1 LNTKLFLAAFLVLAI
16 AAPAIAQGPGPLGRG
31 GDAPFPEGRGGR
43 GGRLGGLP
51 PRDHAPAATGTASIT
66 GRVVSADT
74 GTPIRRA
81 QIRITSPDVRVNR
94 DAVTDSDGRFE
105 ILSLPASRYRLYVSK
120 AGYVALE
127 YGQARPFEAGKPLD
141 ITAGQSLEKIDFS
154 LPRGSVITGRITDEF
169 GDAVTD
175 VQVQAMRYQFVN
187 GQRQLTN
194 AGRVSTTDDIGQ
206 FRIFGLMPGDYIV
219 QASMRTNSNAAI
231 QSATVAEAPSGYP
244 GTYYPGVADVA
255 QAQAVTVALGQELS
269 SVAFPLVPARLSRIT
284 GTVMGSDGRPLAGAM
299 VLLRGAGVVGPPRL
313 NLGGGSPVRPDGTF
327 RLTNVPPGEYVL
339 DVQQRPRDIQ
349 NLQNVNLSELE
360 FASMPVS
367 VSGDIDGLSIV
378 TTTGITVPGRVV
390 FQGANTQMVTVRNIQ
405 ITTAPTGTGSLIMAA
420 AGRAL
425 GVGRVNNDGT
435 FELRGLSG
443 PQLVRAGGLPVG
455 WAVKDISLDG
465 VDITDAP
472 FDFRPGMTPGGLVVT
487 LTDRVTE
494 ISGTV
499 RDSRGQPVADY
510 VLVVFSENDK
520 LWGARSRFVATTRPN
535 QNGSFSITGLPPAR
549 YLAAVVPSLENG
561 MQNDVALLAQLRA
574 RAENFT
580 LAEGQTLSLNLEM
593 APQ

>member
-1 LNTKLFLAAFLVLAI
+1 MYVRLFLTAFLALAIVDAAF
-16 AAPAIAQGPGPLGRG
+16 AQEPGPLGRG
-31 GDAPFPEGRGGR
+31 GGRFGGM
-43 GGRLGGLP
+43 P
-51 PRDHAPAATGTASIT
+51 PRDIDQPPTGTARIT
-66 GRVVSADT
+66 GRVVSSET

-81 QIRITSPDVRVNR
+81 QIRITSRDARINR
-94 DAVTDSDGRFE
+94 DATTDSDGRFE
-105 ILSLPASRYRLYVSK
+105 ILLLPASRYRLHVSK

-141 ITAGQSLEKIDFS
+141 ISTGQSLEKIDFS

-169 GDAVTD
+169 GDPVTD
-175 VQVQAMRYQFVN
+175 VQVQAMRYQFAN
-187 GQRQLTN
+187 GERQLMN

-206 FRIFGLMPGDYIV
+206 YRIFGLMPGDYV
-219 QASMRTNSNAAI
+219 VRGSLRTNPNAAMA
-231 QSATVAEAPSGYP
+231 SPNAPEAPSGYP

-255 QAQAVTVALGQELS
+255 QAQAVTVALGQELTS
-269 SVAFPLVPARLSRIT
+269 IAFSLVPARLSRIS
-284 GTVMGSDGRPLAGAM
+284 GTVMSSDGRPLTGAVVVLRAAGA
-299 VLLRGAGVVGPPRL
+299 GGPARL
-313 NLGGGSPVRPDGTF
+313 NIGGGSPVRPDGTF
-327 RLTNVPPGEYVL
+327 RLTNVPPGEYIL

-349 NLQNVNLSELE
+349 NLQNINLSELE
-360 FASMPVS
+360 FASVPVS
-367 VSGDIDGLSIV
+367 VSGDIDGLALV
-378 TTTGITVPGRVV
+378 TTAGVSVSGRVV
-390 FQGANTQMVTVRNIQ
+390 FQGTNAQKATARGIQVTA
-405 ITTAPTGTGSLIMAA
+405 TAPSGMGSLIMAF

-435 FELRGLSG
+435 FELRGLAG
-443 PQLVRAGGLPVG
+443 PQLIRAGGLPAG
-455 WAVKDISLDG
+455 WAVKGISLDG

-472 FDFRPGMTPGGLVVT
+472 FDFKPGMNAAGLLVT

-499 RDSRGQPVADY
+499 RDSKGQAVADY
-510 VLVVFSENDK
+510 VLVVFPENDK
-520 LWGARSRFVATTRPN
+520 FWGAQSRYVATARPN
-535 QNGSFSITGLPPAR
+535 QNGSFSVTGLPPAR

-580 LAEGQTLSLNLEM
+580 LAEGQTLNLNLEM